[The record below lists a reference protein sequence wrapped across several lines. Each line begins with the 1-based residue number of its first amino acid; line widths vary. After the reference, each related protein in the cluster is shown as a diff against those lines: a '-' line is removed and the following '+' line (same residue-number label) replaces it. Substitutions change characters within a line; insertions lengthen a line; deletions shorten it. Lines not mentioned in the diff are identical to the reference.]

1 MQIIK
6 TKEEYENILKDSKSV
21 YVDFYADWCGPCKMT
36 GPVVEALSKVY
47 TDVQFVKVNV
57 DNNPEIA
64 SMYGIMSIP
73 TLIGFKEGKEVNKTL
88 GFHPQPEL
96 DKLVQEI
103 R

>member
-6 TKEEYENILKDSKSV
+6 TKEEYENILKDNKSV

-96 DKLVQEI
+96 DKLIQEI

>member
-73 TLIGFKEGKEVNKTL
+73 TLIGFKDGKEVNKTL